1 VPDFI
6 GFDSSYEKAEM
17 VLFGAPFDGTVSFR
31 PGARFAPEAI
41 RKDSWGL
48 ETYSPYQDEDLE
60 TYGLSDAGDLELPF
74 GNTAKAL
81 DMIERH
87 VRSIVRDGKI
97 PFMVGGEHL
106 VTYPAVKALRE
117 KHEDICV
124 VHFDAHADLR
134 DEYLGEKLSH
144 ATVMRRVW
152 ETIGDGRIYQ
162 YGIRS
167 GLRGEFEWAKR
178 HTFLRKFSLEG
189 FNEDCRAIGDRPVYL
204 TVDMD
209 VLDPS
214 AFPGTGTPEPGGI
227 SFNELLGAIDSAGGL
242 NVVGADVVELSPHYD
257 QSGIS
262 TAAACKTIREMTLA
276 ILRKK

>member
-31 PGARFAPEAI
+31 PGARFAPEEI

-48 ETYSPYQDEDLE
+48 ETYSPYQDDDLE
-60 TYGLSDAGDLELPF
+60 FYGLSDAGDLELPF
-74 GNTAKAL
+74 GNREKAL
-81 DMIERH
+81 DMIESR
-87 VRSIVRDGKI
+87 VRSIVNDGKI

-106 VTYPAVKALRE
+106 VSYPAVKALRE
-117 KHEDICV
+117 RHEKLCV

-134 DEYLGEKLSH
+134 DDYLGERLSH

-152 ETIGDGRIYQ
+152 EIVGDGRIYQ

-167 GLRGEFEWAKR
+167 GLREEFEWAGK
-178 HTFLRKFSLEG
+178 HTFLRKFSLERFRG
-189 FNEDCRAIGDRPVYL
+189 DFAEIGQRPVYMS
-204 TVDMD
+204 VDLD

-227 SFNELLGAIDSAGGL
+227 SFAELLDALVSACGL

-257 QSGIS
+257 HSGIS
-262 TAAACKTIREMTLA
+262 TAAACKTIREMTLS